1 MDYVSNY
8 IIDDMLDSNWE
19 EMEVDVSE
27 SLKKVASYTLIVVLL
42 CCY

>member
-8 IIDDMLDSNWE
+8 IIDDTLDSNGVE
-19 EMEVDVSE
+19 LEPDVSE
-27 SLKKVASYTLIVVLL
+27 NLKKVASYTLIVVLL